1 VGAKSGRNKRG
12 GKGGPKKAA
21 APRTANSGRGRA
33 QRFGLIAFAIV
44 FIALFVVFAVAQGL
58 GSPKVP
64 SGDVALV
71 QGVPSDLGHI
81 SEEQFKTAMEQQQVK
96 AGLKKAPKAG
106 SKKAEELKKSTLE
119 ELIKTAWIVGEGED
133 LGIKVTPKEVETEL
147 AKVKKESF
155 KTEKQFEEFLTESH
169 LDSDEVNQLLEL
181 NLYQKKIEEKIK
193 KESPPVEQAVQEEYY
208 EAEKAT
214 QFTKKPSRDVRV
226 AVSENK
232 KEIEEAQKALE
243 ADHSKKGWE
252 AATKKYSPTT
262 EANAGLQKEISEEFL
277 QEPLKK
283 DIFGAKTG
291 ELIGPVKQEKSYLLL
306 EVVKLHAEKVQTFA
320 EVKTTIAST
329 LGQEKEG
336 EFFSNWVRGFEA
348 KWTAA
353 TYCGSGY
360 EVAQCGNVAAA
371 LHLKE
376 IHTQYKTCFEAEP
389 AKAPTECPAAVQQ
402 NAPTLPGIVTRLK
415 PNGEPLVQRPQP
427 LPAAKE
433 GGKAA
438 LEAAGGAAAAEEA
451 AGNEGATGASPEQ
464 EAAAQKAVEEAE
476 QQAAEEAAKSGGET
490 GGAEAGGAEEGAA
503 AGEAAGSESGKKGE

>member
-12 GKGGPKKAA
+12 GRSGPKKAA
-21 APRTANSGRGRA
+21 APRAASDGRGRA

-71 QGVPSDLGHI
+71 TGVPSDLGHI
-81 SEEQFKTAMEQQQVK
+81 SEAKFKKAMEQQQVK

-133 LGIKVTPKEVETEL
+133 LGIKVTEKEVETEL

-155 KTEKQFEEFLTESH
+155 KTEKQFEEFLEESH

-193 KESPPVEQAVQEEYY
+193 KESPPVEEAVEQEYY

-226 AVSENK
+226 AVSEDK
-232 KEIEEAQKALE
+232 KEIEAAQKALE

-252 AATKKYSPTT
+252 EATKKYSPTT
-262 EANAGLQKEISEEFL
+262 EADAGLQKEISEEFL

-283 DIFGAKTG
+283 DIFDAKIG
-291 ELIGPVKQEKSYLLL
+291 ELVGPVKQEKSYLLL
-306 EVVKLHAEKVQTFA
+306 EVVKTHPEHVEPFA
-320 EVKTTIAST
+320 KVKTTIAST

-336 EFFSNWVRGFEA
+336 EFFASWVKGFES

-353 TYCGSGY
+353 SYCASGY

-371 LHLKE
+371 LHLEE

-389 AKAPTECPAAVQQ
+389 KKAPTECPAAVQQ
-402 NAPTLPGIVTRLK
+402 NAPTLPGMVTRLK

-427 LPAAKE
+427 LPAPK
-433 GGKAA
+433 
-438 LEAAGGAAAAEEA
+438 GAAAKEA
-451 AGNEGATGASPEQ
+451 LEGAPGAEGAASPEQ
-464 EAAAQKAVEEAE
+464 EAATQKAVEEAE

-503 AGEAAGSESGKKGE
+503 EGKSSGSDKGE